1 MEHTMACDTKPMK
14 NQTLTERKTQ
24 VKEIIAFTDELIRK
38 NKIKIVV
45 DKRTGAI
52 AFDGMTPQERGGVS
66 DACTYRLIMATGS
79 ALAKQAIARAEQLA
93 GRTVNRQALTAGVHS
108 HDGGHSWSTHKH

>member
-1 MEHTMACDTKPMK
+1 MACDTRLISP
-14 NQTLTERKTQ
+14 NQTLSQRKTQ

-38 NKIKIVV
+38 NKVKIAV

-52 AFDGMTPQERGGVS
+52 AFTGMTDAERGGVS
-66 DACTYRLIMATGS
+66 DACTYRVIMATGS

-93 GRTVNRQALTAGVHS
+93 GRGVSRQALAAGHHS
-108 HDGGHSWSTHKH
+108 HDGGATWSTHKH

>member
-1 MEHTMACDTKPMK
+1 MACDTKLQNK
-14 NQTLTERKTQ
+14 NQTLSERKSQ
-24 VKEIIAFTDELIRK
+24 VREIIAFTDELIRK
-38 NKIKIVV
+38 SKVKIAV

-52 AFDGMTPQERGGVS
+52 AFTGMTDAERGGVS
-66 DACTYRLIMATGS
+66 DACTYRMLMVSGS

-93 GRTVNRQALTAGVHS
+93 GRGVNKQALAQGIHS

>member
-1 MEHTMACDTKPMK
+1 MSCDTRLQNK

-38 NKIKIVV
+38 NKVRVVV
-45 DKRTGAI
+45 DKRTGAV
-52 AFDGMTPQERGGVS
+52 AFSGMTDAERGGVS
-66 DACTYRLIMATGS
+66 DACTYRVIMATGS

-93 GRTVNRQALTAGVHS
+93 GRTVNRQALAAGHHS
-108 HDGGHSWSTHKH
+108 HDGGQTWSTHKH